1 MSNDKLPTA
10 DAERLSNEIIA
21 FMTDHGLTPD
31 EMLQVIRLAREKYK
45 HMKNGDNYEH
55 RYATNARYS
64 RRHPINKEPVSR

>member
-21 FMTDHGLTPD
+21 IMTDHGLTPD

-45 HMKNGDNYEH
+45 HMKNG
-55 RYATNARYS
+55 RCIS
-64 RRHPINKEPVSR
+64 PVIVKKDAQP